1 MVTVDICPWKD
12 WEKDRINGLKG
23 KKISLRVS
31 VWVEG
36 WRGGVEGG
44 GGGGGWWPWPPVSDS
59 EKEDS

>member
-1 MVTVDICPWKD
+1 
-12 WEKDRINGLKG
+12 
-23 KKISLRVS
+23 

-36 WRGGVEGG
+36 WRGGQAGGGG

>member
-23 KKISLRVS
+23 KKNFS
-31 VWVEG
+31 EG
-36 WRGGVEGG
+36 VCVGGGMERGGGGG